1 MRNNTVSIA
10 KAIGIILMVVG
21 HSGCPTGLYHFIY
34 FFHMPL
40 FFIISGYFFNPQST
54 ESKKI
59 FMTRKIQTLWFPF
72 VKWSFIFLLLHN
84 LLYLVHFETDLYTW
98 KDIWQ
103 RAILIPFM
111 FGEDTLIGGYWF
123 LNNLFYCSVLC
134 LLFTWVI
141 KFLSHNIRVI
151 AILFL
156 SIGVSLFGLSL
167 FLNNQFDNNVIKQL
181 PGMCFSG
188 VMFGIGYVV
197 SQFKVKF
204 TKNLWLWFSSLVVLI
219 IGVLLQ
225 PLSRPFTLATAF
237 DAPYII
243 IMALVGVYFV
253 FYLAHV
259 LNKTYLNKLLV
270 YVGDNSL
277 IILTFHFLIFK
288 FASWFIVL
296 VSDLP
301 MSEIATHPHIKFGE
315 SNWWWLF
322 YTILGVSLPLILKLL
337 KDKTQTYIGQV
348 IK

>member
-1 MRNNTVSIA
+1 MRNNTVSIT
-10 KAIGIILMVVG
+10 KSIGIVLMVVG

-40 FFIISGYFFNPQST
+40 FFFISGYFFNPQSIYA
-54 ESKKI
+54 KKTFVI
-59 FMTRKIQTLWFPF
+59 RKMQTLWIPF

-103 RAILIPFM
+103 RAILIFFM
-111 FGEDTLIGGYWF
+111 FGEDPLIGAYWF

-134 LLFTWVI
+134 LLFTWVA
-141 KFLSHNIRVI
+141 KFLLPNLRIIS
-151 AILFL
+151 ILFL

-219 IGVLLQ
+219 IGVMLQ

-277 IILTFHFLIFK
+277 IILTFHFLVFK

-322 YTILGVSLPLILKLL
+322 YTILGVSLPLIFKLL
-337 KDKTQTYIGQV
+337 KDKIQSRIRPV

>member
-21 HSGCPTGLYHFIY
+21 HSGCPKGLCQFIY
-34 FFHMPL
+34 LFHMPL
-40 FFIISGYFFNPQST
+40 FFFISGYFFNPDST
-54 ESKKI
+54 DSKKTFLI
-59 FMTRKIQTLWFPF
+59 RKVQTLWMPF

-84 LLYLVHFETDLYTW
+84 LLYSINFETDLYTW
-98 KDIWQ
+98 NDIWQ
-103 RAILIPFM
+103 RILLIPFM
-111 FGEDTLIGGYWF
+111 FGEDTLVGGYWF

-141 KFLSHNIRVI
+141 KFLSHNMRVI

-156 SIGVSLFGLSL
+156 VMGVSVFMLSL
-167 FLNNQFDNNVIKQL
+167 FFTHIIDNNVVKRL
-181 PGMCFSG
+181 PIMCFSG
-188 VMFGIGYVV
+188 VMFGTGYVF
-197 SQFKVKF
+197 SQFRFKF
-204 TKNLWLWFSSLVVLI
+204 IQNKWLWMMSFAILVVGVVLKPLI
-219 IGVLLQ
+219 
-225 PLSRPFTLATAF
+225 RPFTSATAF

-259 LNKTYLNKLLV
+259 LNKTYLKKLLV

-277 IILTFHFLIFK
+277 IILTFHFLVFK

-301 MSEIATHPHIKFGE
+301 MREIATHPHIKFEE

-322 YTILGVSLPLILKLL
+322 YTILGVSLPLLFKLL
-337 KDKTQTYIGQV
+337 KDKTWSSIRPI

>member
-40 FFIISGYFFNPQST
+40 FFMISGYFFNPQST

-72 VKWSFIFLLLHN
+72 VKWAFIFLLLHN

-103 RAILIPFM
+103 RAILIFFM
-111 FGEDTLIGGYWF
+111 FGEDPLIGGYWF

-134 LLFTWVI
+134 LLFTWVA
-141 KFLSHNIRVI
+141 KFLLPNLRIIS
-151 AILFL
+151 ILFL

-219 IGVLLQ
+219 IGVMLQ
-225 PLSRPFTLATAF
+225 PLSRPFTLATPL
-237 DAPYII
+237 DTPYII

-259 LNKTYLNKLLV
+259 LNKTYLKKLLV

-277 IILTFHFLIFK
+277 IILTFHFLVFK

-301 MSEIATHPHIKFGE
+301 MSEIASHPHIKFGE